1 MCVDRATA
9 DHVRDVLDRGE
20 PEAGGPAGRLPLRR
34 GHPRGQPRQ
43 PRPQHH
49 RRPRPRDAGGG
60 GTNIKDSI
68 LKKYFLYDTSS
79 IFRCEASLQ
88 VTQSVF

>member
-49 RRPRPRDAGGG
+49 RRTRPRDAGG
-60 GTNIKDSI
+60 T
-68 LKKYFLYDTSS
+68 KYAGVLNFFLNQ
-79 IFRCEASLQ
+79 R
-88 VTQSVF
+88 